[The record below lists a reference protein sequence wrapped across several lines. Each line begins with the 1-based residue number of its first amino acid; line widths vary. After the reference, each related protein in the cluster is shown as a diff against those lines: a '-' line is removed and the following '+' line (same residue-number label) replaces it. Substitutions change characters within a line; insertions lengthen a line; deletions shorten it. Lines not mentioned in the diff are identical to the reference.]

1 MAVMAVKVL
10 PAPVAMWISARGRAA
25 ASEVSRPVTARIW
38 QSRRFS
44 VGRAG
49 MALASRWRRVLPSAS
64 QPAKV
69 SGRKKWK
76 ISRERGAGSR
86 ASVKRVICPVA
97 SNRKGRGVL
106 SLRHFRAALA

>member
-1 MAVMAVKVL
+1 M
-10 PAPVAMWISARGRAA
+10 
-25 ASEVSRPVTARIW
+25 
-38 QSRRFS
+38 
-44 VGRAG
+44 
-49 MALASRWRRVLPSAS
+49 
-64 QPAKV
+64 

-106 SLRHFRAALA
+106 SFRHFSAEAA